1 MKLRYKQ
8 GGKHEA
14 DGGID
19 PTKLSPQALN
29 RYTRQLQA
37 ELNAANNSRYVSLE
51 QKEADIASI
60 TKKLNAAKAAA
71 PKKPGV
77 SSLLSKLSK
86 APSGA

>member
-1 MKLRYKQ
+1 MKLRYKD
-8 GGKHEA
+8 GGKHEV

-19 PTKLSPQALN
+19 PTKLSPQSLA

-37 ELNAANNSRYVSLE
+37 ELNAAKNSRYVSSE
-51 QKEADIASI
+51 QQEADIANI
-60 TKKLNAAKAAA
+60 TRKLIAAKAAA

-86 APSGA
+86 APGGA